1 MKNVEMMLRDQKVGI
16 MKKIDAFKDEINAW
30 MEKNST
36 EILEKKLTE
45 RMNEIIRVLTRE
57 LADKKDT
64 NKNFKL
70 VDKELKN
77 IFTMAL
83 FGLRYNNLIP
93 SDILVEA
100 LKHNL
105 YIKTDIIATYL
116 NSIQLRQN
124 SPD

>member
-1 MKNVEMMLRDQKVGI
+1 MLRDQKVGI
-16 MKKIDAFKDEINAW
+16 MKKIDVFKDEINAW

-93 SDILVEA
+93 SNILVEA

-116 NSIQLRQN
+116 NSIQPRQN

>member
-1 MKNVEMMLRDQKVGI
+1 
-16 MKKIDAFKDEINAW
+16 MKKIDSFKDEINVW

-36 EILEKKLTE
+36 EILEKKLIE
-45 RMNEIIRVLTRE
+45 RMNEIIKVLTRE
-57 LADKKDT
+57 LADKKET

-70 VDKELKN
+70 IDKELKN
-77 IFTMAL
+77 IFTMTL

-93 SDILVEA
+93 SNILAEA
-100 LKHNL
+100 FKHNL

-116 NSIQLRQN
+116 NSLQLRQN